1 MVRIT
6 PRRAAILLAL
16 LLVPVGTCAAPT
28 ACPEPYWHGEAPDLT
43 NPKLAKDTR
52 ELCFT
57 AFAVLHSGVTRPP
70 LWSAEHLTR
79 GRVEAAEQLERKNA
93 FHAEPTLPKEERAE
107 LADDER
113 TGFDRGH
120 MAPAGDMPSPEA
132 QHESFS
138 LANIAPQTPALN
150 RGLWE
155 GVEAAVRELA
165 REDGELYVV
174 TGPIFAG
181 ERLQAL
187 HGRVL
192 VPNETYKAVYA
203 PRRGQAGAYVAE
215 NTAEPEWRMVSV
227 GELARLSGIDPFP
240 GLPETVKATSLALP
254 APEPYPHRV
263 GAMARPPE
271 PPGPGAWLSRLLAS
285 ILGSR

>member
-1 MVRIT
+1 MVGIT

-16 LLVPVGTCAAPT
+16 LLVPVGACAAPT
-28 ACPEPYWHGEAPDLT
+28 ACPEPYWPGEAPNLT

-57 AFAVLHSGVTRPP
+57 AFAVLHSGVTRTP

-79 GRVEAAEQLERKNA
+79 GQVQAAEQLERKNA
-93 FHAEPTLPKEERAE
+93 FHAEPKLPKEERTE

-120 MAPAGDMPSPEA
+120 TAPAGDMPTPKA

-150 RGLWE
+150 RGMWE

-165 REDGELYVV
+165 REDGEVYVV
-174 TGPIFAG
+174 TGPLFAG
-181 ERLQAL
+181 ERLPAL

-192 VPNETYKAVYA
+192 VPSETYKAVYA
-203 PRRGQAGAYVAE
+203 PRRGQATAYVAE
-215 NTAEPEWRMVSV
+215 NTADPDWRVVSV
-227 GELARLSGIDPFP
+227 GELARLSDIDPFP

-254 APEPYPHRV
+254 APEPYRHRAG
-263 GAMARPPE
+263 GAARQPE
-271 PPGPGAWLSRLLAS
+271 PAGPGAWLSRLLSS
-285 ILGSR
+285 ILRGR